1 MKILVALGYLEI
13 GGSVITAVE
22 LAGSV
27 HRQFGWEP
35 VIYAPDGPASKIV
48 AERGLRHVEAPDGM
62 RLMSPKT
69 WRHLLHTVERERVDI
84 VHAWDWQQMI
94 RCFYGLHL
102 RGFPVIASYTDMKVH
117 HEPWRRLPKGLPV
130 TFVSSDIVEQDQ
142 PRRGSSFL
150 QPYPI
155 NTDLDDPADVD
166 GSRFRESLG
175 VDADEVLM
183 VLVSRVARIQKRES
197 IGRTIEVVGEIGA
210 DWPVTL
216 AVVGDG
222 EARPELEAAGAAVNA
237 RLGREAVRFTGA
249 LVDPRPAYAAADISL
264 GMGTSICRAM
274 AFGAPAIVLGELGF
288 SGLYTPESAD
298 FFDANGFYA
307 LGDGAAHND
316 GLRDQI
322 LQLLRDPA
330 LAERLGDYALEA
342 VRTRYSV
349 DVVAADLAER
359 YELVAASPVDRG
371 REVKVRAAVDFLPI
385 MGRNLVT
392 IATPDKLKAMYR
404 NIRPRPG

>member
-22 LAGSV
+22 LAASV

-48 AERGLRHVEAPDGM
+48 ADRGLRHVEAPDGM

-69 WRHLLHTVERERVDI
+69 WRHLLRTVEEEQVDI

-94 RCFYGLHL
+94 RCFYALHL

-117 HEPWRRLPKGLPV
+117 NEVWRRLPKGLPV
-130 TFVSSDIVEQDQ
+130 TFVSSDIVEQDEG
-142 PRRGSSFL
+142 RRGPSFL
-150 QPYPI
+150 QRYPI
-155 NTDLDDPADVD
+155 NTDLDDPAVVD
-166 GSRFRESLG
+166 GRPFRESLG
-175 VDADEVLM
+175 VADEEVLL

-210 DWPVTL
+210 DWPVVL

-222 EARPELEAAGAAVNA
+222 EARPELEAAGQAVNA

-249 LVDPRPAYAAADISL
+249 MVDPRPAYAAADISL

-274 AFGAPAIVLGELGF
+274 AFGPPAIVLGELGF
-288 SGLYTPESAD
+288 SDLYTPDTAD

-307 LGDGAAHND
+307 LGDGSASND
-316 GLRDQI
+316 GLRSQI
-322 LQLLRDPA
+322 LQLLSDPA
-330 LAERLGDYALEA
+330 LARRLGDYALES

-349 DVVAADLAER
+349 DVVASGLAER
-359 YELVAASPVDRG
+359 YELVAGSPVDRG
-371 REVKVRAAVDFLPI
+371 REVKVRAALDFAPI
-385 MGRNLVT
+385 LARNLVT
-392 IATPDKLKAMYR
+392 VATPDKLKSIYR